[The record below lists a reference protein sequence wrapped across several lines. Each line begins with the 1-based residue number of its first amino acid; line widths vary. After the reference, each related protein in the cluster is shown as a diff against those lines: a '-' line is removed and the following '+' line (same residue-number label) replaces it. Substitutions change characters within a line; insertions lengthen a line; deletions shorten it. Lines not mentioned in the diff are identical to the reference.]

1 MEERKVFVGNV
12 PPSSFRQKD
21 LITFFQKFGPIEDA
35 FIIRD
40 ALTNAGRRCAIVTFV
55 TQETA
60 GDIFRAKISVAIVQ

>member
-1 MEERKVFVGNV
+1 MDDRKVFVGNV
-12 PPSSFRQKD
+12 PPSSLTQKN
-21 LITFFQKFGPIEDA
+21 LVTFFKKFGPIEDA

-60 GDIFRAKISVAIVQ
+60 GDDFVAKQS

>member
-12 PPSSFRQKD
+12 PPSSFTQKN
-21 LITFFQKFGPIEDA
+21 LVTFFEKFGPIEDA

-40 ALTNAGRRCAIVTFV
+40 PLTNAGRRCAIVTFV

-60 GDIFRAKISVAIVQ
+60 GDNVIIHFCSDCN